1 MWPTM
6 WIPGNYSSNQGWN
19 CQCEDMAEFGG
30 FFLMLFAKYFFVIF
44 FNMKNISTKFNKSLQ
59 WTPKILVP
67 LTEGCYL
74 PPPKIMKIDFIWG
87 RQSTGS
93 QWKWNEKPAE
103 VGFKSCELFRFL
115 DVCSFAVL
123 QFWSQVPSKG
133 RGVQRTS
140 VKDGWKA
147 RKANWAKH
155 LFNIPNFSFP
165 RHKNIWNAFCLN
177 FNKGCK
183 LA

>member
-19 CQCEDMAEFGG
+19 CQCEDTAEFGG
-30 FFLMLFAKYFFVIF
+30 FFFMLFAKYFFVIF

-74 PPPKIMKIDFIWG
+74 PQPKIMKIDFIWG

-103 VGFKSCELFRFL
+103 VGFKSCELFRFFG
-115 DVCSFAVL
+115 CMFFRSFVILKSSSFQRKRCAENFCERRLKSKKSKLSKTFVQYS
-123 QFWSQVPSKG
+123 QFFFSQ
-133 RGVQRTS
+133 
-140 VKDGWKA
+140 A
-147 RKANWAKH
+147 
-155 LFNIPNFSFP
+155 
-165 RHKNIWNAFCLN
+165 
-177 FNKGCK
+177 
-183 LA
+183 